1 MSSSMNDD
9 DTYYCSKCNKQI
21 AIISRTMHDI
31 RCTVNIQQQQPQQQQ
46 IPIPVAAARHHVFTT
61 SGGGT
66 TTPIVHAQELKSVKT
81 LESYDND
88 YIACPTCT
96 YHNQLDSVTCECCDT
111 ALIDSM
117 NSSTNSLD
125 NHVDNSDTNEM
136 NDTWSCPTCTYNNS
150 IDMNT
155 CEMCNHGTRPADMRR
170 PDDIINDRLIHD
182 DQDDDELCIRS
193 STSESSGIHPLTAS
207 ALGALGGIMLARL
220 QNRPMSTGAL
230 QGAAYG
236 AMGGMLFNELNS
248 RVDDDMR
255 SPLNSDNLYN
265 NRHDHFFTSFRE
277 NNRSL
282 FEAFFQGLD
291 ENDTA
296 TSDERLQA
304 INSLPTHT
312 FHDDNNGTATCNI
325 CLEAFVNGDGVK
337 TLPCLHMFHTSCI
350 DTWLSRKS
358 ECPLC
363 KYSLC

>member
-1 MSSSMNDD
+1 M
-9 DTYYCSKCNKQI
+9 QQQQQQQ
-21 AIISRTMHDI
+21 
-31 RCTVNIQQQQPQQQQ
+31 QQQQPSPSPPQQQQQQQQQ
-46 IPIPVAAARHHVFTT
+46 IPIAAARHHVFTT
-61 SGGGT
+61 SGGGGI
-66 TTPIVHAQELKSVKT
+66 TPVVHAQELKSVKT
-81 LESYDND
+81 SEPPND

-96 YHNQLDSVTCECCDT
+96 YHNQLDSVSCECCDT

-125 NHVDNSDTNEM
+125 NHVDNSDINEM
-136 NDTWSCPTCTYNNS
+136 NETETWSCPTCTYNNS
-150 IDMNT
+150 IDVNT
-155 CEMCNHGTRPADMRR
+155 CEMCNHGRRPADMRR

-182 DQDDDELCIRS
+182 DEDDDELCRTS
-193 STSESSGIHPLTAS
+193 ASESSGLHPLTAS

-236 AMGGMLFNELNS
+236 ALGGMLLNELNS

-255 SPLNSDNLYN
+255 SSMNSDNLYN
-265 NRHDHFFTSFRE
+265 NRHYHFFESLRQ

-291 ENDTA
+291 EDDDTA
-296 TSDERLQA
+296 PSDERVQT

-325 CLEAFVNGDGVK
+325 CLEAFVNGDNVK

-350 DTWLSRKS
+350 DTWLTRKS